1 MFSDNRRVVSDS
13 RFLIRNDWVE
23 FALRLIRGER
33 RLNMKNTYRAISRF
47 CRINRLFTDS
57 NVASV
62 SCSQQ
67 IPLSEDLQASIDS
80 AGTAVSF
87 SLAMS
92 RSSCHEHL
100 RDGVSL

>member
-1 MFSDNRRVVSDS
+1 M
-13 RFLIRNDWVE
+13 RNDWVE

-57 NVASV
+57 DIASV

-67 IPLSEDLQASIDS
+67 VPLSEDLQASIDS

-92 RSSCHEHL
+92 NSSCHEHL
-100 RDGVSL
+100 RDGVSS